1 MPEKPVLSRYR
12 AVGVQELRLE
22 DYDQARDEGATG
34 HVPMTVPYFPT
45 REILT
50 GKVGLSVDGDVE
62 DVNVHLEVVYHS
74 ITAMREYSGK
84 SFEELR
90 LEKSYQ
96 EGRDWG
102 NRTHRVCAD
111 CGHSLARERFSKTQ
125 WTKKRVGDSR
135 CTDCILAGTIASLR
149 FD

>member
-1 MPEKPVLSRYR
+1 M
-12 AVGVQELRLE
+12 
-22 DYDQARDEGATG
+22 
-34 HVPMTVPYFPT
+34 PYFPT

-62 DVNVHLEVVYHS
+62 DVNVHLEVVYHA
-74 ITAMREYSGK
+74 ITAMPEYRAQ

-90 LEKSYQ
+90 LQDYQ
-96 EGRDWG
+96 QGSQVR
-102 NRTHRVCAD
+102 RVCAD
-111 CGHSLARERFSKTQ
+111 CGRSLARERFSKTQ